1 MTMLAAPTE
10 VGTIDVTFRTR
21 FADEG
26 YESPVP
32 REMWIDVSAAR
43 ATLSFPRSSPLLR
56 PLGYPFA
63 QAPAVRYQRSDAES
77 RDHGLLF
84 FVRLAEVA

>member
-10 VGTIDVTFRTR
+10 VGAIDVAFRTR

-32 REMWIDVSAAR
+32 REMWIDVRGSGDAELPAIIAASAPP
-43 ATLSFPRSSPLLR
+43 ATRS
-56 PLGYPFA
+56 A
-63 QAPAVRYQRSDAES
+63 QAPAVRFQR
-77 RDHGLLF
+77 
-84 FVRLAEVA
+84 